1 MKRRV
6 GGMVLAGI
14 LSAVSLCAS
23 AEKQP
28 EATARSVVDDFSVT
42 LLGTG
47 SVIPRADRF
56 GTSTLVQAGGQN
68 LLFDVGRGSFQ
79 RLWQAG
85 LSRNDINAV
94 FLTHLHSDHTVG
106 LPDLYLSGGTI
117 DTVARRLA
125 PRPFVIYGPQA
136 TPTTR
141 GTKGLMDG
149 IREAYQADS
158 AIREREQRQPA
169 EIAIVQAHEI
179 KPGVVYEHDGV
190 KVTAF
195 PVDHGESKPAFG
207 YRVDYDGRSVVLSGD
222 TNYKPDEPLLRAGKG
237 ADVVI
242 HEVLV
247 LGPNFREKNSAAAQS
262 IGDKHT
268 SPAEAGK
275 VFAHIQPKLGVFN
288 HIEWVYDQTDND
300 AGVIADISEQTKAS
314 YEGPFLV
321 GADLDKIVI
330 GKEGV
335 AVVKPRYEVL
345 PSALR

>member
-1 MKRRV
+1 MNRRV
-6 GGMVLAGI
+6 GGIVLAGI
-14 LSAVSLCAS
+14 LSAVSLCAN
-23 AEKQP
+23 AEKQS
-28 EATARSVVDDFSVT
+28 EATALSAADDFSVT

-136 TPTTR
+136 TPTTM

-158 AIREREQRQPA
+158 AIREHEQRQPA
-169 EIAIVQAHEI
+169 EVAIVQAHEV
-179 KPGVVYEHDGV
+179 KPGVVYEQDGV

-222 TNYKPDEPLLRAGKG
+222 TNYRPDEPLLRAGKG

-247 LGPNFREKNSAAAQS
+247 LGPNFREKNPAAAQS

-268 SPAEAGK
+268 SPAEVGK

-300 AGVIADISEQTKAS
+300 AGVIADISEQARAS
-314 YEGPFLV
+314 YKGPFLV
-321 GADLDKIVI
+321 GADLDRIVI
-330 GKEGV
+330 GKERV

-345 PSALR
+345 PSAFR